1 MVKAKG
7 WANWS
12 LAGLEHK
19 SCVARLTGSL
29 AHALPA
35 LMSNRCHTLLQCFR
49 RVLPFTTGRQQNL
62 GSCGAFLIQWQ
73 VIILGL
79 VSMLLSPY
87 CSDLLCILFIIWCNC
102 YHTTFDFFKDL
113 LCLTTH
119 YHVSHLCCCAV
130 NDTRIQ
136 HLTHFGYITA
146 P

>member
-12 LAGLEHK
+12 LAGLKHK

-87 CSDLLCILFIIWCNC
+87 CSVTSTCFAFSSSFGVIVIIRPLISLKIYYVLLRII
-102 YHTTFDFFKDL
+102 TFPI
-113 LCLTTH
+113 
-119 YHVSHLCCCAV
+119 YAAV
-130 NDTRIQ
+130 R
-136 HLTHFGYITA
+136 
-146 P
+146 